1 MTLESTDRAPVR
13 PIKPV
18 APYIGGKRNLSR
30 RLVEMIEATPH
41 DRYAEAFVGM
51 GGVFLKRTTRPRFEV
66 INDWSADVANLFRI
80 LREHYPQFM
89 EVLRFQITTRH
100 EFERLTKVDPDTLTD
115 LQRAARFLYLQR
127 VAFGG
132 KVSGR
137 NFGMDTGR
145 ARFNLSTLEPM
156 LEDLHA
162 RLAGVVIERLPFDRF
177 IARYDSPGTL
187 TFCDPPYWACE
198 DDYGPGMFASSDHTL
213 LRDHLAAVQGRF
225 ILTINDVPEIRALYA
240 DPAFTIEPVGLTYR
254 ISGGVTEAREL
265 IITGGAAARASG

>member
-1 MTLESTDRAPVR
+1 MESTARTPVR
-13 PIKPV
+13 PVRPV
-18 APYIGGKRNLSR
+18 APYIGGKRNLAR

-51 GGVFLKRTTRPRFEV
+51 GGVFLRRTSRPRFEV

-89 EVLRFQITTRH
+89 EVLRFQITTRA
-100 EFERLTKVDPDTLTD
+100 EFERLTRVDPDTLTD

-137 NFGMDTGR
+137 NFGMDTNR

-156 LEDLHA
+156 LEDLHE
-162 RLAGVVIERLPFDRF
+162 RLAGVVIERLPFDQF

-187 TFCDPPYWACE
+187 TFCDPPYWDCE
-198 DDYGPGMFASSDHTL
+198 TDYGAGMFAPADHER
-213 LRDHLAAVQGRF
+213 LRDRLAAVQGRF
-225 ILTINDVPEIRALYA
+225 ILTINDVPAIRDLYA
-240 DPAFTIEPVGLTYR
+240 GGRFRIEPVGVTYR
-254 ISGGVTEAREL
+254 VSGAPTDAREL
-265 IITGGAAARASG
+265 IIRGAK

>member
-1 MTLESTDRAPVR
+1 MESTARTPVR

-18 APYIGGKRNLSR
+18 APYLGGKRNLAR
-30 RLVEMIEATPH
+30 RLVEIIEATPH

-51 GGVFLKRTTRPRFEV
+51 GGVFLRRTSRPRFEV

-100 EFERLTKVDPDTLTD
+100 EFDRLSRVDPETLTD

-132 KVSGR
+132 KVTGR

-145 ARFNLSTLEPM
+145 ARFNLSQLEPM
-156 LEDLHA
+156 LEDLHE
-162 RLAGVVIERLPFDRF
+162 RLSGVVIERLPFDRF
-177 IARYDSPGTL
+177 IDRYDGPGTL
-187 TFCDPPYWACE
+187 TFCDPPYWGCE
-198 DDYGPGMFASSDHTL
+198 TDYGAAMFSPADHAR
-213 LRDHLAAVQGRF
+213 LRDRLAAVQGRF
-225 ILTINDVPEIRALYA
+225 ALTINDVPEIRALYA
-240 DPAFTIEPVGLTYR
+240 DPRFSIEPVGVTYR
-254 ISGGVTEAREL
+254 VSGAPTAAREL
-265 IITGGAAARASG
+265 IITGGG